1 MTRVVVGTAGH
12 IDHGKSTLVRALTGI
27 DPDRL
32 KEEQARGISIELG
45 FAHADIGDHQLAFV
59 DVPGHERFVRTM
71 LAGVGGVDFVM
82 LVVAADE
89 SVMPQTRE
97 HFDICRLLGVRAGCV
112 VITRADLADDDTR
125 ALVALE
131 VADLVRGSFLEG
143 QPVVTVSARTGEGL
157 DALKAILADAAART
171 EPRSTEGSV
180 RLPIDRVFTV
190 HGFGTVVTGTL
201 LSGVVR
207 LGDELEVAPGE
218 GRVRVR
224 GLQVHG
230 QPVEAAAAGQRTAIN
245 VTGDHL
251 EDVGRGR
258 SLMSPGL
265 WMASRRLDVL
275 VEVLPH
281 GQRLLH
287 GSRLHMHLGTAEVLG
302 RLTLAGD
309 GQRDVAPGTRAL
321 ARLRLDAP
329 LVATRGDRIILRSY
343 SPMVTIGAATVLDP
357 WPRAVGVRTP
367 RGLRR
372 LEHLAAA
379 SDVELIALLVREA
392 DLMGLTQATLV
403 ARTGVTPAA
412 VRTHV
417 AALGTADTVRLVGER
432 VVATE
437 VVTRTGVRTLAAVSD
452 FHTAFPMSEGMPRE
466 ALRVQVMPTAP
477 PAVFDHVMATLEGS
491 KALFDR
497 DRVARRDFRVAVPG
511 GEDGLRRIEEAYAAA
526 GLTPPE
532 VAGLAGSL
540 GMPSGAVETAVA
552 YLVRQKR
559 LVKVDPLVVHPSA
572 VEQLKVDLAV
582 LKQESGGGRVT
593 VDIATFKERY
603 GITRKFA
610 IPLLEY
616 LDRERV
622 TRRLG
627 EHRVLL

>member
-45 FAHADIGDHQLAFV
+45 FAHADIGGHQLAFV

-97 HFDICRLLGVRAGCV
+97 HLDICRLLGVRAGCV
-112 VITRADLADDDTR
+112 VVTRADLADDDTR

-157 DALKAILADAAART
+157 DALKAVLADAAART
-171 EPRSTEGSV
+171 EPRSAEGGV

-201 LSGVVR
+201 RSGVVR

-230 QPVEAAAAGQRTAIN
+230 QPVESAAAGQRTAIN

-275 VEVLPH
+275 VEVLPQA
-281 GQRLLH
+281 QRLLH

-302 RLTLAGD
+302 RMTLAGD
-309 GQRDVAPGTRAL
+309 GQRDVSPGTRAL

-367 RGLRR
+367 RGFRR

-379 SDVELIALLVREA
+379 TDEELLALLVREA
-392 DLMGLTQATLV
+392 DLMGVTQGTLV
-403 ARTGVTPAA
+403 ARTGITPAA
-412 VRTHV
+412 VRAHIE
-417 AALGTADTVRLVGER
+417 ALSTADTARLVGER
-432 VVATE
+432 AVATE
-437 VVTRTGVRTLAAVSD
+437 ALARGAARTLAAVSD
-452 FHTAFPMSEGMPRE
+452 FHAAFPLSEGMPRE
-466 ALRVQVMPTAP
+466 ALRAQAMPTAP
-477 PAVFDHVMATLEGS
+477 PAVFDQVMARLEVS
-491 KALFDR
+491 RTLFDR

-511 GEDGLRRIEEAYAAA
+511 GEDALRRVEEAYAAG

-532 VAGLAGSL
+532 AAGLAVAL
-540 GMPSGAVETAVA
+540 GMASAAVETAVA

-559 LVKVDPLVVHPSA
+559 LIKVEPLVVHPSA
-572 VEQLKVDLAV
+572 IEQLKTDLAA
-582 LKQESGGGRVT
+582 LRQEGGGGRVT
-593 VDIATFKERY
+593 IDIATVKERY
-603 GITRKFA
+603 GLTRKYA
-610 IPLLEY
+610 IPILEY
-616 LDRERV
+616 LDRERI
-622 TRRLG
+622 TRRVG
-627 EHRVLL
+627 QHRVLL